1 MRVTGLGFRRG
12 VSAESLRAA
21 IALVGLG
28 DALATAE
35 DKVREPGLMRVAQ
48 DLGVGILGI
57 ARCDLRAQGV
67 EGSARVMAEY
77 ETGSVAEA
85 AALAGAG
92 PGARLVQTKRKG
104 PDGMAVAALA
114 EGALTEATLTGA
126 ALTGAVAKG
135 QA

>member
-57 ARCDLRAQGV
+57 ARSDLRAQGV

-114 EGALTEATLTGA
+114 EGALTGSALTVA
-126 ALTGAVAKG
+126 ALTVAVAKG